1 MLRSDLWQDPGY
13 PRTSEPG
20 TAGGLGAVGSLDEAL
35 EYLRGTQHADGSW
48 HGDYGGPLF
57 LLPLYVATCHVT
69 GIAIDPEAQSEMLRY
84 IRTHQ
89 NADGGFGLHVEA
101 TSAVFPTALNYVGA
115 RLLGEEAN
123 VSWLRRALAW
133 LEQHGGPTQSAA
145 WGKYFL
151 AVLNLYDYRGLLP
164 VLPELWLLPTRLP
177 FHPSR
182 LWCHCRMVYL
192 PLSYLYGRRSAAA
205 LDPTLQQLR
214 RELYPQGY
222 EQVAWDRARAQVAQS
237 DELSPRSPLLEVA
250 SRFLGA
256 VEARCPRALRSKA
269 LGYVVDQIRREDA
282 NTDYICIGPISKLL
296 HTLVWHFENP
306 RGDELTQH
314 ARRLGDYLYQAADGL
329 KMNGYDSSRLWDTA
343 FAAQAVARTTLDERS
358 HSLLDA
364 AFRYLEA
371 NQVLADVP
379 ERARCFRHAS
389 KGGWPF
395 SSRAHGWPISDCTAE
410 GLKACLA
417 IESVTGRSLPRW
429 RLDAA
434 VELLLSLQNPD
445 GGWATYELTRG
456 PKWLEELNASDCFR
470 DIMIDYSYVECTSA
484 CMQALDAYRRRFR
497 GAYEGRIE
505 RAVDGG
511 QRFLRAAQRVD
522 GSWEGSWGVCF
533 TYGTWFGVLGLKAA
547 GFSNDSPEIER
558 ACGFLLA
565 HQRADGSWGESAES
579 CVRRYS
585 VPSEQGQA
593 VMTAWAMLAL
603 IAAGRGRS
611 VAVAR
616 AVDFLSFRQRA
627 DGSFPPEGIAGVFN
641 KTCAIHYDNYL
652 KIFPLWALA
661 EAERCR
667 DAPGR
672 EPRKTQGVGR
682 S

>member
-1 MLRSDLWQDPGY
+1 MLRSDGWLDSGGGRITAPG
-13 PRTSEPG
+13 
-20 TAGGLGAVGSLDEAL
+20 AIAKGLEHLG
-35 EYLRGTQHADGSW
+35 RTQHADGSW

-57 LLPLYVATCHVT
+57 LLPLYIATCHIA
-69 GIAIDPEAQSEMLRY
+69 GIAIAPPAQREMRKYLQ
-84 IRTHQ
+84 THQ
-89 NADGGFGLHVEA
+89 NEDGGFGLHVEA
-101 TSAVFPTALNYVGA
+101 KSAVFPTALNYVGA
-115 RLLGEEAN
+115 RLLGEAADAE
-123 VSWLRRALAW
+123 WLARARVW
-133 LEQHGGPTQSAA
+133 LERHGGPLQSAA

-151 AVLNLYDYRGLLP
+151 AVLNLYDYRGLAP

-192 PLSYLYGRRSAAA
+192 PLSYLYGKRCAAT
-205 LDPTLQQLR
+205 LSPTIEQLR

-222 EQVAWDRARAQVAQS
+222 ESIDWERARAAVGAD
-237 DELSPRSPLLEVA
+237 DELSPRSPILDVA
-250 SRFLGA
+250 TRFLLGF
-256 VEARCPRALRSKA
+256 ERRCPRVLRSRALR
-269 LGYVVDQIRREDA
+269 YVLDQVRREDA

-296 HTLVWHFENP
+296 HTLVWYFEDPQGN
-306 RGDELTQH
+306 ELAQH
-314 ARRLGDYLYQAADGL
+314 QRRLGDYLYQAADGV

-343 FAAQAVARTTLDERS
+343 FAAQAIARAPLTDRSRSALDS
-358 HSLLDA
+358 
-364 AFRYLEA
+364 AFGYLEA
-371 NQVLADVP
+371 NQVLEDVP
-379 ERARCFRHAS
+379 ERELCFRHAS

-417 IESVTGRSLPRW
+417 IEAATGKTLPRW

-434 VELLLSLQNPD
+434 VELMLSLQNTD

-456 PKWLEELNASDCFR
+456 PEWLEALNASDCFR

-484 CMQALDAYRRRFR
+484 CMQALRAYQQRFNSAEAERIEDAIEAGRRF
-497 GAYEGRIE
+497 
-505 RAVDGG
+505 
-511 QRFLRAAQRVD
+511 LLAAQRID

-533 TYGTWFGVLGLKAA
+533 TYGTWFGILGLKAA
-547 GFSNDSPEIER
+547 GLPDNSPEIER
-558 ACGFLLA
+558 ACAFLLA

-579 CVRRYS
+579 CVKRYY

-593 VMTAWAMLAL
+593 VMTAWATLGL
-603 IAAGRGRS
+603 IAAGRGQS
-611 VAVAR
+611 TAVAR
-616 AVDFLSFRQRA
+616 AVEFLSRRQSA
-627 DGSFPPEGIAGVFN
+627 DGSFPAEGIAGVFN

-667 DAPGR
+667 ALPSLEAR
-672 EPRKTQGVGR
+672 WPPEVGL

>member
-1 MLRSDLWQDPGY
+1 MLRPDV
-13 PRTSEPG
+13 RREPG
-20 TAGGLGAVGSLDEAL
+20 EARTPNAFAASAVDKGLEH
-35 EYLRGTQHADGSW
+35 LRRSQHADGSW

-57 LLPLYVATCHVT
+57 LLPLYVATCHVAGLRLDAT
-69 GIAIDPEAQSEMLRY
+69 SQREMRRY
-84 IRTHQ
+84 LKAHQ
-89 NADGGFGLHVEA
+89 NEDGGFGLHVEA
-101 TSAVFPTALNYVGA
+101 HSAVFPTALNYVAG
-115 RLLGEEAN
+115 RLLGEEADAG
-123 VSWLRRALAW
+123 WLVRAREW
-133 LEQHGGPTQSAA
+133 LERHGGPTQSAA

-151 AVLNLYDYRGLLP
+151 AVLNLYDYRGLAP
-164 VLPELWLLPTRLP
+164 VLPELWLLPTRLA

-205 LDPTLQQLR
+205 LSPVLKQIR
-214 RELYPQGY
+214 SELYPEGY
-222 EQVAWDRARAQVAQS
+222 DRIAWNRARDQVASS

-250 SRFLGA
+250 SRCLLGI
-256 VEARCPRALRSKA
+256 EARCPRALRSKA
-269 LGYVVDQIRREDA
+269 LRYVLDQIRREDA

-306 RGDELTQH
+306 AGEELAQH

-343 FAAQAVARTTLDERS
+343 FAAQAIARAPVNDQSR
-358 HSLLDA
+358 SLLDA
-364 AFRYLEA
+364 AFAYLEA
-371 NQVLADVP
+371 NQVLENVP
-379 ERARCFRHAS
+379 ERERCFRHAS

-417 IESVTGRSLPRW
+417 IEAITGKSLARW

-434 VELLLSLQNPD
+434 LELMLSLQNPD

-456 PKWLEELNASDCFR
+456 PAWLEALNASDCFR

-484 CMQALDAYRRRFR
+484 CMQALQAYRQRF
-497 GAYEGRIE
+497 GSAHSDRIE
-505 RAVDGG
+505 RALQSG
-511 QRFLRAAQRVD
+511 QRFLQEAQRVD

-533 TYGTWFGVLGLKAA
+533 TYGTWFGILGLKAA
-547 GFSNDSPEIER
+547 GVPDNSVEIER

-565 HQRADGSWGESAES
+565 HQRPDGAWGESPES
-579 CVRRYS
+579 CVRRHY
-585 VPSEQGQA
+585 VPTEQGQA
-593 VMTAWAMLAL
+593 VMTAWATLAL
-603 IAAGRGRS
+603 IAAGQGQS
-611 VAVAR
+611 PAVTR
-616 AVDFLSFRQRA
+616 AVDFLSRRQCA

-661 EAERCR
+661 EAQRCR
-667 DAPGR
+667 QVAPR
-672 EPRKTQGVGR
+672 ELRKVRAEGP

>member
-1 MLRSDLWQDPGY
+1 MLRSESWLDSAEV
-13 PRTSEPG
+13 RTPS
-20 TAGGLGAVGSLDEAL
+20 AGVSGPLSRGLEH
-35 EYLRGTQHADGSW
+35 LRRTQHTDGSW

-57 LLPLYVATCHVT
+57 LLPLYIATCHVA
-69 GIAIDPEAQSEMLRY
+69 GIEIDPGAQREMLRY
-84 IRTHQ
+84 LAAHQ
-89 NADGGFGLHVEA
+89 NEDGGFGLHVEA
-101 TSAVFPTALNYVGA
+101 ESAVFPTALNYVAA
-115 RLLGEEAN
+115 RLLGVESEA
-123 VSWLRRALAW
+123 AW
-133 LEQHGGPTQSAA
+133 LARARGWLDAHGGPVKSAA

-151 AVLNLYDYRGLLP
+151 ALLGLYDYRGLAP

-192 PLSYLYGRRSAAA
+192 PLSYLYGRRSAASSSP
-205 LDPTLQQLR
+205 LLQQLR

-222 EQVAWDRARAQVAQS
+222 ERVAWQSLRGEVAAS

-250 SRFLGA
+250 TRFLLA
-256 VEARCPRALRSKA
+256 FEARSPRLLRKKA
-269 LGYVVDQIRREDA
+269 LSYVLDQIRREDS

-296 HTLVWHFENP
+296 HTLVWHFESP
-306 RGDELTQH
+306 GGEELKQH

-343 FAAQAVARTTLDERS
+343 FAAQAISRAPLTERS
-358 HSLLDA
+358 RSLLEA
-364 AFRYLEA
+364 ALGYLDA
-371 NQVLADVP
+371 NQVLEDVP
-379 ERARCFRHAS
+379 ERERCFRHAS

-417 IESVTGRSLPRW
+417 IEAATGRALPRW

-434 VELLLSLQNPD
+434 VELMLSLQNPD

-456 PKWLEELNASDCFR
+456 PAWLETLNASDCFR

-484 CMQALDAYRRRFR
+484 CVQALRAYLQRYLS
-497 GAYEGRIE
+497 ADSDRIE
-505 RAVDGG
+505 RAIQGG
-511 QRFLRAAQRVD
+511 QRFLQAAQRVD

-533 TYGTWFGVLGLKAA
+533 TYGTWFGILGLKAA
-547 GFSNDSPEIER
+547 GLADGSLEIER
-558 ACGFLLA
+558 ACEFLLA
-565 HQRADGSWGESAES
+565 HQRSDGSWGESAES
-579 CVRRYS
+579 CVRRHY
-585 VPSEQGQA
+585 VPSEHGQA
-593 VMTAWAMLAL
+593 VMTAWATLAL
-603 IAAGRGRS
+603 IAAGRGES
-611 VAVAR
+611 AAVAR
-616 AVDFLSFRQRA
+616 AVDFLSKRQLA

-667 DAPGR
+667 ESRKAR
-672 EPRKTQGVGR
+672 EAGP

>member
-1 MLRSDLWQDPGY
+1 MLRSDAWLDSAE
-13 PRTSEPG
+13 PRTTSVGASGPI
-20 TAGGLGAVGSLDEAL
+20 AKGLEH
-35 EYLRGTQHADGSW
+35 LRRTQHEDGSW

-57 LLPLYVATCHVT
+57 LLPLYIATSHVA
-69 GIAIDPEAQSEMLRY
+69 GIPIEPAAQREMLRY
-84 IRTHQ
+84 LAAHQ
-89 NADGGFGLHVEA
+89 NDDGGFGLHVEA
-101 TSAVFPTALNYVGA
+101 QSAVFPTALNYVAA
-115 RLLGEEAN
+115 RLLGEEPDT
-123 VSWLRRALAW
+123 VWLARARAW
-133 LEQHGGPTQSAA
+133 LEAQGGPVQSAA

-151 AVLNLYDYRGLLP
+151 ALLNLYDYRGLSP

-192 PLSYLYGRRSAAA
+192 PLSYLYGRRSAA
-205 LDPTLQQLR
+205 TLSPVLEQLR

-222 EQVAWDRARAQVAQS
+222 ESVAWERVRCEVAAS

-250 SRFLGA
+250 TSFLLGF
-256 VEARCPRALRSKA
+256 ETRSPRPLRKKA
-269 LGYVVDQIRREDA
+269 LSYVLDQIRREDA

-296 HTLVWHFENP
+296 HTLVWYFENP
-306 RGDELTQH
+306 RGEELKQH
-314 ARRLGDYLYQAADGL
+314 TRRLGDYLYQAADGL

-343 FAAQAVARTTLDERS
+343 FAAQAIARAPLTERS
-358 HSLLDA
+358 RPLLDT
-364 AFRYLEA
+364 AFDYLEA
-371 NQVLADVP
+371 NQVLQDVP
-379 ERARCFRHAS
+379 ERERCFRHAS
-389 KGGWPF
+389 RGGWPF

-417 IESVTGRSLPRW
+417 IEAATGKSLPRW

-434 VELLLSLQNPD
+434 VELILSLQNAD

-456 PKWLEELNASDCFR
+456 PAWLEALNASDCFR

-484 CMQALDAYRRRFR
+484 CVQALRAYRERY
-497 GAYEGRIE
+497 ASAETDRIE
-505 RAVDGG
+505 RAIEGG
-511 QRFLRAAQRVD
+511 LRFLQTAQRVD

-533 TYGTWFGVLGLKAA
+533 TYGTWFGILGLKAA
-547 GFSNDSPEIER
+547 GLPVTSPQIER

-579 CVRRYS
+579 CVRRYY

-593 VMTAWAMLAL
+593 VMTAWATLAL
-603 IAAGRGRS
+603 IAAGRGES
-611 VAVAR
+611 AAVAR
-616 AVDFLSFRQRA
+616 AVEFLSKRQCA

-667 DAPGR
+667 ELRKAR
-672 EPRKTQGVGR
+672 EASP

>member
-1 MLRSDLWQDPGY
+1 MLRSDVRRESGEARAPH
-13 PRTSEPG
+13 
-20 TAGGLGAVGSLDEAL
+20 AGDFAGVDKGLEQLF
-35 EYLRGTQHADGSW
+35 RTQHADGSW

-57 LLPLYVATCHVT
+57 LLPLYVATCY
-69 GIAIDPEAQSEMLRY
+69 IAGLPIDLAAQREMLRY
-84 IRTHQ
+84 LQAHQ
-89 NADGGFGLHVEA
+89 NEDGGFGLHVEA
-101 TSAVFPTALNYVGA
+101 GSAVFPSALNYVAA
-115 RLLGEEAN
+115 RLLGEQAN
-123 VSWLRRALAW
+123 VPWLLRARSWLER
-133 LEQHGGPTQSAA
+133 HGGPTRSAA

-151 AVLNLYDYRGLLP
+151 AVLNLYDYRGLAP

-192 PLSYLYGRRSAAA
+192 PLSYLYGRRSSA
-205 LDPTLQQLR
+205 TLSPILKELR
-214 RELYPQGY
+214 TELYPEGY
-222 EQVAWDRARAQVAQS
+222 DRISWERARLEVAPS

-250 SRFLGA
+250 SRFLLGF
-256 VEARCPRALRSKA
+256 ETRCPRLLRGQALR
-269 LGYVVDQIRREDA
+269 YVLDQIRREDA

-306 RGDELTQH
+306 NGGELAQH

-343 FAAQAVARTTLDERS
+343 FAVQAAARVPEHERTR
-358 HSLLDA
+358 SLLDS
-364 AFRYLEA
+364 AFVYLEA
-371 NQVLADVP
+371 NQVLQDVP
-379 ERARCFRHAS
+379 ERERCFRHAS

-417 IESVTGRSLPRW
+417 IEEVTGKALPRW

-434 VELLLSLQNPD
+434 LELILSLQNAD

-456 PKWLEELNASDCFR
+456 PAWLETLNASDCFR

-484 CMQALDAYRRRFR
+484 CMQALHAYRQRFELS
-497 GAYEGRIE
+497 YCERIE
-505 RAVDGG
+505 SALQKGLG
-511 QRFLRAAQRVD
+511 FLRATQRVD

-533 TYGTWFGVLGLKAA
+533 SYGTWFGILGLKAA
-547 GFSNDSPEIER
+547 GVADDAPEIGR
-558 ACGFLLA
+558 ACGFLQA
-565 HQRADGSWGESAES
+565 QQGADGSWGESSES
-579 CVRRYS
+579 CVKRYY
-585 VPSEQGQA
+585 VPTEQGQA
-593 VMTAWAMLAL
+593 VMTAWATLAL
-603 IAAGRGRS
+603 IAAGRGQS
-611 VAVAR
+611 PAVAR
-616 AVDFLSFRQRA
+616 AVEFLGRRQRA
-627 DGSFPPEGIAGVFN
+627 DGSFPAEGIAGVFN

-667 DAPGR
+667 EPAPR
-672 EPRKTQGVGR
+672 ELRRSGIVGP

>member
-1 MLRSDLWQDPGY
+1 MLRSDAWLDSAE
-13 PRTSEPG
+13 PRT
-20 TAGGLGAVGSLDEAL
+20 TALGANGPIAKGVEH
-35 EYLRGTQHADGSW
+35 LRRTQHADGSW

-57 LLPLYVATCHVT
+57 LLPLYVATSHVA
-69 GIAIDPEAQSEMLRY
+69 GIPIEAQAQREMMRY
-84 IRTHQ
+84 LETHQ

-101 TSAVFPTALNYVGA
+101 ESAVFPTALNYVAA
-115 RLLGEEAN
+115 RLLGEQAD
-123 VSWLRRALAW
+123 AAW
-133 LEQHGGPTQSAA
+133 LARARTWLEAHGGPVQSAA

-151 AVLNLYDYRGLLP
+151 ALLNLYDYRGLSP

-192 PLSYLYGRRSAAA
+192 PLSYLYGRRSAA
-205 LDPTLQQLR
+205 TLSPLLEQLR

-222 EQVAWDRARAQVAQS
+222 ESIAWERTRCEVGVS

-250 SRFLGA
+250 TRFLLGF
-256 VEARCPRALRSKA
+256 EKRSPRPLRKKA
-269 LGYVVDQIRREDA
+269 LSFVLDQIRREDA

-296 HTLVWHFENP
+296 HTLVWHFDNP
-306 RGDELTQH
+306 RGEELKQH

-343 FAAQAVARTTLDERS
+343 FAAQAIARAPLAERS
-358 HSLLDA
+358 RSVLDA
-364 AFRYLEA
+364 AFTYLEQ

-379 ERARCFRHAS
+379 ERERCFRHAS

-417 IESVTGRSLPRW
+417 IEAATGKSLPRW

-434 VELLLSLQNPD
+434 VELMLSLQNAD

-456 PKWLEELNASDCFR
+456 PAWLEALNASDCFR

-484 CMQALDAYRRRFR
+484 CVQALRAYRQRYMT
-497 GAYEGRIE
+497 AEAERIE
-505 RAVDGG
+505 RAIEGG
-511 QRFLRAAQRVD
+511 LRFLLQAQRVD

-533 TYGTWFGVLGLKAA
+533 TYGTWFGILGLKAA
-547 GFSNDSPEIER
+547 GLAETSPQIER

-579 CVRRYS
+579 CVRRYY
-585 VPSEQGQA
+585 VPTEHGQA
-593 VMTAWAMLAL
+593 VMTAWATLAL
-603 IAAGRGRS
+603 IAAGRGES
-611 VAVAR
+611 AAVAR
-616 AVDFLSFRQRA
+616 AVEFLSRRQCP
-627 DGSFPPEGIAGVFN
+627 DGSFPPEHIAGVFN

-667 DAPGR
+667 ELRRAR
-672 EPRKTQGVGR
+672 EAGP

>member
-1 MLRSDLWQDPGY
+1 MLRSEEWRAP
-13 PRTSEPG
+13 SEVRGPSSG
-20 TAGGLGAVGSLDEAL
+20 AAFAVDQGLEH
-35 EYLRGTQHADGSW
+35 LRRTQHADGSW

-57 LLPLYVATCHVT
+57 LLPLYVSTCHIA
-69 GIAIDPEAQSEMLRY
+69 GLAIDLSSRREMLRY
-84 IRTHQ
+84 LAAHQ
-89 NADGGFGLHVEA
+89 NEDGGFGLHVEA
-101 TSAVFPTALNYVGA
+101 NSAVFPTALNYVAA

-123 VSWLRRALAW
+123 AGWLSRARAW
-133 LEQHGGPTQSAA
+133 LERQGGPTRSAA

-151 AVLNLYDYRGLLP
+151 AVLNLYDYRGLAP

-205 LDPTLQQLR
+205 LSPILQELR
-214 RELYPQGY
+214 RELYPEGY
-222 EQVAWDRARAQVAQS
+222 DRIDWERARAELAPN

-250 SRFLGA
+250 SRFLLGF
-256 VEARCPRALRSKA
+256 EARCPRILRTRALE
-269 LGYVVDQIRREDA
+269 YVLDQIRREDA

-306 RGDELTQH
+306 NGGELAQH

-343 FAAQAVARTTLDERS
+343 FAAQAIARAPQDERS
-358 HSLLDA
+358 RALLDA
-364 AFRYLEA
+364 AFVYLEA
-371 NQVLADVP
+371 NQVVEDVP
-379 ERARCFRHAS
+379 ERERCFRHAS
-389 KGGWPF
+389 QGGWPF

-417 IESVTGRSLPRW
+417 IEAVTGRSLPRW

-434 VELLLSLQNPD
+434 VELMLSLQNPD

-456 PKWLEELNASDCFR
+456 PAWLEALNASDCFR

-484 CMQALDAYRRRFR
+484 CMQALHAYGQRF
-497 GAYEGRIE
+497 EGTYSARIE
-505 RAVDGG
+505 RAIQNGL
-511 QRFLRAAQRVD
+511 RFLRAAQRVD
-522 GSWEGSWGVCF
+522 GSWEGSWGICF
-533 TYGTWFGVLGLKAA
+533 SYGTWFGILGLKAA
-547 GFSNDSPEIER
+547 GVADGSPEIER
-558 ACGFLLA
+558 ACAFLLA
-565 HQRADGSWGESAES
+565 YQRPDGSWGESSES
-579 CVRRYS
+579 CVRRYY

-593 VMTAWAMLAL
+593 VMTAWATLAL
-603 IAAGRGRS
+603 IAAGHGQS
-611 VAVAR
+611 AAVAR
-616 AVDFLSFRQRA
+616 AVEFLSRRQRA
-627 DGSFPPEGIAGVFN
+627 DGSFPAEGIAGVFN

-667 DAPGR
+667 VLAPR
-672 EPRKTQGVGR
+672 ELRR
-682 S
+682 SGIVARS

>member
-1 MLRSDLWQDPGY
+1 MLRSDASTRLERGEA
-13 PRTSEPG
+13 RT
-20 TAGGLGAVGSLDEAL
+20 TRTGAVDQGL
-35 EYLRGTQHADGSW
+35 EHLRRTQHEDGSW

-57 LLPLYVATCHVT
+57 LLPLYVATCQ
-69 GIAIDPEAQSEMLRY
+69 IAGLTIEPAAQREMLRY
-84 IRTHQ
+84 LEAHQ
-89 NADGGFGLHVEA
+89 NEDGGFGLHVEA
-101 TSAVFPTALNYVGA
+101 NSAVFPTSLNYVAA
-115 RLLGEEAN
+115 RLLGAEAN
-123 VSWLRRALAW
+123 AGWLGRARAW
-133 LEQHGGPTQSAA
+133 LERHGGPTRSAA

-151 AVLNLYDYRGLLP
+151 AVLNLYDYRGLAP

-192 PLSYLYGRRSAAA
+192 PLSYLYGRRSTAA
-205 LDPTLQQLR
+205 LSPILKDLR
-214 RELYPQGY
+214 SELYPQGY
-222 EQVAWDRARAQVAQS
+222 HRIAWDRARDEVATS

-250 SRFLGA
+250 SRFLLGF
-256 VEARCPRALRSKA
+256 EARCPRALREKA
-269 LGYVVDQIRREDA
+269 ISYVLDQIRREDA

-306 RGDELTQH
+306 SGDELKQH
-314 ARRLGDYLYQAADGL
+314 ARRLGDYLYPAADGL

-343 FAAQAVARTTLDERS
+343 FAAQAVARAPDSDRS
-358 HSLLDA
+358 RSLLNA
-364 AFRYLEA
+364 AFTYLEA
-371 NQVLADVP
+371 NQVLEDVP
-379 ERARCFRHAS
+379 ERERCFRHAS

-417 IESVTGRSLPRW
+417 IEAATGKSLPRW

-434 VELLLSLQNPD
+434 VELMLSLQNAD

-456 PKWLEELNASDCFR
+456 PVWLEALNASDCFR

-484 CMQALDAYRRRFR
+484 CLQALDAYRRRFA
-497 GAYEGRIE
+497 GAHAERIARAIENGR
-505 RAVDGG
+505 
-511 QRFLRAAQRVD
+511 RFLETEQRVD

-547 GFSNDSPEIER
+547 GAPDAAREIER
-558 ACGFLLA
+558 ACAFLCA

-579 CVRRYS
+579 CVRRHY
-585 VPSEQGQA
+585 VPTEQGQA
-593 VMTAWAMLAL
+593 VMTAWATLAL
-603 IAAGRGRS
+603 IAAGRGQS
-611 VAVAR
+611 AAVAR
-616 AVDFLSFRQRA
+616 AVEFLSRRQQA
-627 DGSFPPEGIAGVFN
+627 DGSFPAEGIAGVFN

-652 KIFPLWALA
+652 KIFPFWALA

-667 DAPGR
+667 VAPSELR
-672 EPRKTQGVGR
+672 KPRGVGP